1 MPKIRFQAFGTD
13 RTAVRRI
20 VPCSSPLSG
29 ISRNLE
35 RRQIRDLGVGSQIRM
50 SAVAGVRIMKRRRKQ
65 IVKLRTLFGQVGV
78 FLGKQIENT
87 TEYFITCEM

>member
-1 MPKIRFQAFGTD
+1 
-13 RTAVRRI
+13 
-20 VPCSSPLSG
+20 
-29 ISRNLE
+29 
-35 RRQIRDLGVGSQIRM
+35 M

-87 TEYFITCEM
+87 EYFITCEM